1 MSEATEIKN
10 LARLIDAIARRCW
23 RGIPSLL
30 GKAPMPTR
38 QQLKEALFSRYG
50 EERVK
55 VRSGLRKLEGHE
67 FIIEDLMID
76 NADPILGAV
85 RWKEIVEAVRWYH
98 SSHRMEW
105 TIYTSLVA
113 QTETGRAKWGNVGA
127 ARRLAQRYDISLSD
141 VYDIAR
147 KTPLN
152 IAKAVSMGAAQ
163 MTFNDVPECF

>member
-1 MSEATEIKN
+1 
-10 LARLIDAIARRCW
+10 
-23 RGIPSLL
+23 
-30 GKAPMPTR
+30 
-38 QQLKEALFSRYG
+38 
-50 EERVK
+50 
-55 VRSGLRKLEGHE
+55 
-67 FIIEDLMID
+67 MID

-105 TIYTSLVA
+105 TICTSRVA

-141 VYDIAR
+141 VYDLAR

-152 IAKAVSMGAAQ
+152 IAKAVSLGAAQ